1 MTDVAVFVSC
11 DQCNARAYIHVQ
23 LTGGGTLAYCAH
35 HGHQHTPALQAAGA
49 TVLDLTHM
57 LEG

>member
-1 MTDVAVFVSC
+1 MTDPFVSC

-23 LTGGGTLAYCAH
+23 LPNGGTLSYCAH
-35 HGHQHTPALQAAGA
+35 HGHQHTPTLHAAGA
-49 TVLDLTHM
+49 TVVDLTHM